1 MENLAVLK
9 LKNILRKNWII
20 FFAIFG
26 LLFLFS
32 NYQIYLKY
40 VNPSF
45 EDKNITVSS
54 YTQYGN
60 YSYSTKVSAQN
71 PIYLTGTIL
80 DMNES
85 AYYFVTSPVPDFS
98 FVYRVNASDSVN
110 ITAMPKVSIIA
121 MCKNKD
127 DQNPKILWQREFPV
141 TPTSSTGPF
150 IVKNIDGSD
159 NFTYRFTFNAAAIE
173 NNVENTYYKLD
184 YSPKHSSTF
193 STSSMVY
200 EIKALVAYNGIINGK
215 KVENVTSF
223 VLPMTMAKSYYELSD
238 NISTNITNYNNE
250 TISVQN
256 PFTVETI
263 KYSLASMLIS
273 IVAIIGIIYCRAK
286 YNPDPVRIAK
296 LEQEKM
302 HARFREFI
310 SEGKLP
316 ENRNSLMAL
325 EIASL
330 QELINAAVDMNERVI
345 YDSGANIHFAIHNG
359 VLYYFTKINPI
370 NEAKT
375 EGVNGRLPHIKG
387 ATFSTSF
394 IEPSFKDP

>member
-1 MENLAVLK
+1 MESLAVLQ

-20 FFAIFG
+20 FLAVFG
-26 LLFLFS
+26 LLFTFS
-32 NYQIYLKY
+32 SYQIYLKY

-45 EDKNITVSS
+45 ENKNITVSS

-60 YSYSTKVSAQN
+60 YSYFTEVSKQN

-85 AYYFVTSPVPDFS
+85 AYYFVTSPIPDFS

-110 ITAMPKVSIIA
+110 IIATPKVSIIA
-121 MCKNKD
+121 MCKNNDNKD
-127 DQNPKILWQREFPV
+127 PKILWQREFPV

-150 IVKNIDGSD
+150 IVKNIGGSD
-159 NFTYRFTFNAAAIE
+159 NFTYNFTFNAAVIE
-173 NNVENTYYKLD
+173 NNVENTYSELD

-193 STSSMVY
+193 SASNMAY
-200 EIKALVAYNGIINGK
+200 EIKALVAYNGVINGE
-215 KVENVTSF
+215 KVENTTSF
-223 VLPMTMAKSYYELSD
+223 VLPMTITKSYYELAD
-238 NISTNITNYNNE
+238 NVSTNVNNYNNA
-250 TISVQN
+250 TISTQN
-256 PFTVETI
+256 PFTVETV

-273 IVAIIGIIYCRAK
+273 IVGILGIIYCRAK
-286 YNPDPVRIAK
+286 YNPDSVRIAK

-316 ENRNSLMAL
+316 EDRSSLMAL

-345 YDSGANIHFAIHNG
+345 YDSSANIHFAIHNG

-370 NEAKT
+370 NEVKG
-375 EGVNGRLPHIKG
+375 EDISGRLSH
-387 ATFSTSF
+387 ATSFSTSL
-394 IEPSFKDP
+394 IEPAFKDH